1 MHYNHKPRLT
11 SECYA
16 DRHFIRLVSNSVR
29 HPCQSYI
36 EGRDQLDDE
45 PDTMD
50 SWLRRSSEGLWSRG
64 QKVEHTTPVP
74 ILYTPWID
82 RSSGGAETDTGH
94 EVHLYTDGSYRE
106 TAGYGWTLRDSTG
119 YEINCGSGSLGKNQ
133 TAYDAEVAAIE
144 EGIKAVSKSQQAFKH
159 LSIFSDSTSAIARVK
174 HNKTG
179 PGESRATKVIRHI
192 QRLKAQGKTA
202 SIDWVQGHNN
212 DPGND
217 RADELAGQ
225 AAELPPPRLANA
237 VSIAWMRQ
245 TVSDQYTATANI
257 ELRETGKHTIT
268 PPPPKKSALDKGPN
282 SEARAVAQ
290 LRTNHWLSGVYL
302 KRIKK
307 RSHDGCWF
315 CEPSHNSQDTPRMTR
330 THVLLRCVAFEEF
343 RRETWTDPLTGEFT
357 RPSSIGQLLGNPR
370 WEKRLLRFLQRTKKG
385 RIGPDLIDDEIRR
398 VTRYEGW
405 TDLVPD
411 ERSIDRGEQVADHIL
426 DTIVVRQT

>member
-1 MHYNHKPRLT
+1 
-11 SECYA
+11 
-16 DRHFIRLVSNSVR
+16 
-29 HPCQSYI
+29 
-36 EGRDQLDDE
+36 
-45 PDTMD
+45 
-50 SWLRRSSEGLWSRG
+50 
-64 QKVEHTTPVP
+64 
-74 ILYTPWID
+74 
-82 RSSGGAETDTGH
+82 
-94 EVHLYTDGSYRE
+94 
-106 TAGYGWTLRDSTG
+106 
-119 YEINCGSGSLGKNQ
+119 
-133 TAYDAEVAAIE
+133 
-144 EGIKAVSKSQQAFKH
+144 
-159 LSIFSDSTSAIARVK
+159 VK
-174 HNKTG
+174 HNTTG
-179 PGESRATKVIRHI
+179 PGQSRATKVIRHI

-257 ELRETGKHTIT
+257 ELRETGKPTIT

-357 RPSSIGQLLGNPR
+357 RPSSIGQFLGNPR
-370 WEKRLLRFLQRTKKG
+370 WEQRLLKFLPRTKIG

>member
-1 MHYNHKPRLT
+1 M
-11 SECYA
+11 
-16 DRHFIRLVSNSVR
+16 
-29 HPCQSYI
+29 
-36 EGRDQLDDE
+36 GRK
-45 PDTMD
+45 
-50 SWLRRSSEGLWSRG
+50 R
-64 QKVEHTTPVP
+64 
-74 ILYTPWID
+74 
-82 RSSGGAETDTGH
+82 
-94 EVHLYTDGSYRE
+94 
-106 TAGYGWTLRDSTG
+106 
-119 YEINCGSGSLGKNQ
+119 
-133 TAYDAEVAAIE
+133 
-144 EGIKAVSKSQQAFKH
+144 
-159 LSIFSDSTSAIARVK
+159 
-174 HNKTG
+174 
-179 PGESRATKVIRHI
+179 GESKKRKSNKKNRSTQNTMLQQLEAELSNLKDKIKEKEKRRNDSANRATPSQTKST
-192 QRLKAQGKTA
+192 QT
-202 SIDWVQGHNN
+202 S
-212 DPGND
+212 DPSG
-217 RADELAGQ
+217 
-225 AAELPPPRLANA
+225 
-237 VSIAWMRQ
+237 
-245 TVSDQYTATANI
+245 YTATANI
-257 ELRETGKHTIT
+257 ELRATGKHTIT

-343 RRETWTDPLTGEFT
+343 RRETWTNPLTGEFT

-370 WEKRLLRFLQRTKKG
+370 WEKRLLKFLQRTKIG